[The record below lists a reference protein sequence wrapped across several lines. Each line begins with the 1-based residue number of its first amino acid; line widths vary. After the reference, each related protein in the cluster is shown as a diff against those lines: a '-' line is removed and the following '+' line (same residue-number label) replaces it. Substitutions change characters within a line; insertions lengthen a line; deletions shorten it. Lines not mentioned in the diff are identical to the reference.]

1 METKK
6 WFLKTDYYFQLI
18 MLTGLVIC
26 TVSVV
31 GIIYAAFGLFPFGL
45 WQVVSALVLGIGY
58 RDKKRLYY
66 LGVVTLY
73 FISVYLLEKNN
84 ILDNLFGIFVGIALF
99 LGGIYFIWTRRDYIE
114 SKNATINNNDDS
126 DLLDA

>member
-6 WFLKTDYYFQLI
+6 WFLQTDYYCQFI
-18 MLTGLVIC
+18 MLIGLIIC

-45 WQVVSALVLGIGY
+45 WQVASALVWGIGY

-66 LGVVTLY
+66 LVVVTLY
-73 FISVYLLEKNN
+73 FISAYLLDKYNVLN
-84 ILDNLFGIFVGIALF
+84 DIFGIFVGIALF
-99 LGGIYFIWTRRDYIE
+99 LGVMYFMWTRNDYIE
-114 SKNATINNNDDS
+114 SKNALINNNDHS